1 DVQSHAQSGA
11 SSPDDSHSYAQ
22 SYAPTSDDDRS
33 HAQSGASSPDDSHS
47 YAQSYAS
54 TSDDDRSHAQSG
66 ASSLDDDQSY
76 AQSCAPSPDYSSG
89 DDTDD
94 ELAWESKKFFLDEK
108 TIEDLG
114 LDTEVEEL
122 KINQA

>member
-1 DVQSHAQSGA
+1 MI
-11 SSPDDSHSYAQ
+11 PDDSHSHAQ
-22 SYAPTSDDDRS
+22 SYAP
-33 HAQSGASSPDDSHS
+33 
-47 YAQSYAS
+47 

-76 AQSCAPSPDYSSG
+76 AQSCAPSPDYGSG

-94 ELAWESKKFFLDEK
+94 ELAWESKKFFLDEE
-108 TIEDLG
+108 TIEYLG

-122 KINQA
+122 GIDQAWDNEDLTEKFIQTARQLGDDPNDEDWLP